1 MPFLIDLGKQI
12 EKISPALWNKKVN
25 RVWQGRFS
33 SGVCYMT
40 SYFGLL
46 TDAPRH
52 TAFLVNILMITE
64 FKGMGR

>member
-1 MPFLIDLGKQI
+1 MPFLIDLGKKI

-52 TAFLVNILMITE
+52 MPSW
-64 FKGMGR
+64 